1 MDSFIT
7 KLISDVTVKMSI
19 KNLPLGNST
28 AAVMI
33 PIEGDADVTKSSM
46 KLYYD
51 TDDIAT
57 DFDADSGVFAK
68 AEALFAQDGFNGPIE
83 VVTTQKGDVTV
94 PVTAASVGNVD
105 STATGD
111 GAEVTTGAVAETT
124 TVPGIVKGISD
135 YLWSGARYVVLPDDD
150 DTATILAVGK
160 YLYDNQ
166 HMILVASVK
175 SIENLKTV
183 HDEAVTW
190 VADNHLG
197 NTIVFVNKVEDE
209 HPEARAVAYATQNIP
224 LDWMHINLI
233 DGITANDWTTD
244 EYQQIL
250 DLNGMTTVNKAGDIM
265 VSNSKAVDG
274 SYVDNTFG
282 AQYVND
288 GLQTGLQR
296 FLNSQ
301 NLLAFDDDGIKLLK
315 ENATGIMQDIAK
327 TGVIAN
333 GLDGKPIIAVE
344 GADRTNTPNVDVA
357 KRRYRSLKVSCTLV
371 GSIETVQLTVAVTL

>member
-160 YLYDNQ
+160 YLYNNQ

-175 SIENLKTV
+175 SIENLKLCT
-183 HDEAVTW
+183 
-190 VADNHLG
+190 
-197 NTIVFVNKVEDE
+197 
-209 HPEARAVAYATQNIP
+209 
-224 LDWMHINLI
+224 M
-233 DGITANDWTTD
+233 
-244 EYQQIL
+244 
-250 DLNGMTTVNKAGDIM
+250 
-265 VSNSKAVDG
+265 
-274 SYVDNTFG
+274 
-282 AQYVND
+282 
-288 GLQTGLQR
+288 
-296 FLNSQ
+296 
-301 NLLAFDDDGIKLLK
+301 KLLLGWQITIWAIQSSLLTK
-315 ENATGIMQDIAK
+315 WK
-327 TGVIAN
+327 TNI
-333 GLDGKPIIAVE
+333 
-344 GADRTNTPNVDVA
+344 
-357 KRRYRSLKVSCTLV
+357 RRHELLLMLRKTFHWIGCI
-371 GSIETVQLTVAVTL
+371 SI